1 VFSDFTDTAVKARK
15 INLDKRIDCQLIVY
29 SLKII
34 FSSFF
39 HFLPAASIFSAL
51 FKRFT
56 IFALVESTVASTLA
70 AAVSTAHFC
79 FYFGSVFYFVVSF
92 FLQETSTKV
101 ATRANPKMLSSCFV
115 F

>member
-79 FYFGSVFYFVVSF
+79 FYFGSVFTLSLVSF
-92 FLQETSTKV
+92 YKKPVLKLQQELIL
-101 ATRANPKMLSSCFV
+101 KMLSSCFV

>member
-1 VFSDFTDTAVKARK
+1 
-15 INLDKRIDCQLIVY
+15 
-29 SLKII
+29 LKII

-39 HFLPAASIFSAL
+39 LFCQQHPFFSAL

-56 IFALVESTVASTLA
+56 HFALVESTAASTLA
-70 AAVSTAHFC
+70 AAVSTASPFL
-79 FYFGSVFYFVVSF
+79 FYCFGSVFYFVVSF

>member
-1 VFSDFTDTAVKARK
+1 
-15 INLDKRIDCQLIVY
+15 LIVY
-29 SLKII
+29 S
-34 FSSFF
+34 FEDYSAASFI
-39 HFLPAASIFSAL
+39 FLPAASIFQLL

-56 IFALVESTVASTLA
+56 HFALVESTAASTLA
-70 AAVSTAHFC
+70 AAVSTASPILF
-79 FYFGSVFYFVVSF
+79 FTASVASSTLSLVS